1 MAKTPKHASPK
12 PRTNTSTKVGALPA
26 RDPQGGRSR
35 DRQNHDPSE
44 PLKPQWFHIL
54 LSLADQELHG
64 TAIMEEVLERT
75 DGALRL
81 WPGTLY
87 GALGDLSDRDL
98 IREVDPPEGAPTEG
112 GRRRFYAITPRG
124 KHVLA
129 REVARLEEVLHLARA
144 RGIGKDLS
152 RA

>member
-1 MAKTPKHASPK
+1 MTSPRNDR
-12 PRTNTSTKVGALPA
+12 PR
-26 RDPQGGRSR
+26 D
-35 DRQNHDPSE
+35 

-75 DGALRL
+75 DGAIRL

-87 GALGDLSDRDL
+87 GALGDLTEQGW
-98 IREVDPPEGAPTEG
+98 IREVDPPDDAPTEG
-112 GRRRFYAITPRG
+112 GKRRFYTVTSRG
-124 KHVLA
+124 KIALA
-129 REVARLEEVLHLARA
+129 QEVARLEKILDLARSK
-144 RGIGKDLS
+144 RVGEDLS

>member
-1 MAKTPKHASPK
+1 MAKTADDTPPRPQPNSPREPQNDG
-12 PRTNTSTKVGALPA
+12 PR
-26 RDPQGGRSR
+26 
-35 DRQNHDPSE
+35 E

-75 DGALRL
+75 EGAIRL

-87 GALGDLSDRDL
+87 GALGDLSDGDL

-112 GRRRFYAITPRG
+112 GKRRFYAITRRG
-124 KHVLA
+124 KRILA
-129 REVARLEEVLHLARA
+129 TEVARLEEVLHLARA